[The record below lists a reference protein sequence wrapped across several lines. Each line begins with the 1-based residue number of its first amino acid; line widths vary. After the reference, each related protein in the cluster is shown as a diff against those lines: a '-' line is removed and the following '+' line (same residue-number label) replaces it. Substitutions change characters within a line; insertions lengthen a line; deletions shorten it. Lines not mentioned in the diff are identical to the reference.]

1 MFLNNCIIIYIIHII
16 LEEKAVRERN
26 HPVLLT
32 KVEEINL
39 KEDAKRMSREMT
51 NKMNNVI
58 LGFEVFTVVGGVYYP
73 LCDMVFSQAIKNLKN
88 PTTGDLKITRM
99 STGSGSVLGG
109 DEVFIFTERV
119 IKGNIKI
126 RFFQE
131 NEEDERIWEE
141 FAIFSENDVHHQ
153 YAIVFRYV
161 ICNYS

>member
-1 MFLNNCIIIYIIHII
+1 MEQGYSLFLNNCIIIYIIHII

-99 STGSGSVLGG
+99 STGSGCVLGG

-141 FAIFSENDVHHQ
+141 SINFNQ
-153 YAIVFRYV
+153 
-161 ICNYS
+161 